1 MSGRFKGDAWPPAQR
16 RPAARHT
23 LRFIRPVQGHGFSIE
38 KVLVLMALWRDGAR
52 SVMAYASGGSPSSST
67 DHARCVDQRN
77 VALLRS
83 CWSGATRCA
92 SCDDVDKRLV
102 SVSAMLRY

>member
-1 MSGRFKGDAWPPAQR
+1 MLGPRPRGDLRRVTRCALSG
-16 RPAARHT
+16 
-23 LRFIRPVQGHGFSIE
+23 PVQGHGFSIE

-83 CWSGATRCA
+83 CWSGAT
-92 SCDDVDKRLV
+92 LL
-102 SVSAMLRY
+102 LR